1 MKKRNFG
8 MKKYNNRNETFTS
21 RNETFN
27 CTLGFQK
34 KISVNL
40 RINQLRLSSQG
51 AETKKNKEKL
61 KEL

>member
-1 MKKRNFG
+1 MKKRNLG
-8 MKKYNNRNETFTS
+8 MKKYNN

-40 RINQLRLSSQG
+40 RISQLRLSSQET
-51 AETKKNKEKL
+51 ETKKNKEKL

>member
-27 CTLGFQK
+27 CTFGFQK

-40 RINQLRLSSQG
+40 RISQLRLSSQG
-51 AETKKNKEKL
+51 TETE
-61 KEL
+61 E